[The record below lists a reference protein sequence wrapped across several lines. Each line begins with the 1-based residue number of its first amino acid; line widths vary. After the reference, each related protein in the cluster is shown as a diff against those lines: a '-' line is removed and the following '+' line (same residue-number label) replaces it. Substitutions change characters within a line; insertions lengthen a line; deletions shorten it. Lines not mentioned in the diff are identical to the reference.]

1 MMTKFNIKKEWPAII
16 LIALATVASLYFYQH
31 FPERVPTHW
40 NFAGEA
46 DGYSA
51 KAFAAFFFP
60 ALIIVLY
67 LLFNFLPKL
76 DPKRDRYEEF
86 VPVYLRFKLVLVAFF
101 VILYFISSLVGIG
114 YNLPINVV
122 VPIMV
127 GLLFIFIGNY
137 LGKIKQNWF
146 IGIRTPWTL
155 ANEEVWNKTH
165 RVGGWAFIIAGVL
178 FLITP
183 LVANRWS
190 IIAILILVGITI
202 ISVIVYS
209 YILFKKISKKTP

>member
-1 MMTKFNIKKEWPAII
+1 MMIKFNIKKEWPAII
-16 LIALATVASLYFYQH
+16 LIVLAVVASFYFYQN
-31 FPERVPTHW
+31 FPERIPTHW
-40 NFAGEA
+40 NFAGEV

-60 ALIIVLY
+60 ALILGIY
-67 LLFNFLPKL
+67 LLFNFLPKF
-76 DPKRDRYEEF
+76 DPHQERYEEF
-86 VPVYLRFKLVLVAFF
+86 APIYLRFKLVLVAFF
-101 VILYFISSLVGIG
+101 TVLYFISSLVGIG
-114 YNLPINVV
+114 YSLPINIIM
-122 VPIMV
+122 PILI

-165 RVGGWAFIIAGVL
+165 RLGGWAFIIAGLL
-178 FLITP
+178 FLLTP
-183 LVANRWS
+183 LLANQWS

-202 ISVIVYS
+202 ISVIIYS
-209 YILFKKISKKTP
+209 YFLYKKITKKNV

>member
-1 MMTKFNIKKEWPAII
+1 
-16 LIALATVASLYFYQH
+16 
-31 FPERVPTHW
+31 
-40 NFAGEA
+40 
-46 DGYSA
+46 
-51 KAFAAFFFP
+51 
-60 ALIIVLY
+60 
-67 LLFNFLPKL
+67 
-76 DPKRDRYEEF
+76 
-86 VPVYLRFKLVLVAFF
+86 
-101 VILYFISSLVGIG
+101 LVGIG